1 MKFKFPYSAVLETE
15 NNIAVP
21 VVYKFFK
28 VFIHDLLLSESVAVD
43 LFDATVY
50 LS

>member
-1 MKFKFPYSAVLETE
+1 MEFNFLYPAVLKAE
-15 NNIAVP
+15 NNISVP
-21 VVYKFFK
+21 VVYKFVK

-43 LFDATVY
+43 LFNATVY